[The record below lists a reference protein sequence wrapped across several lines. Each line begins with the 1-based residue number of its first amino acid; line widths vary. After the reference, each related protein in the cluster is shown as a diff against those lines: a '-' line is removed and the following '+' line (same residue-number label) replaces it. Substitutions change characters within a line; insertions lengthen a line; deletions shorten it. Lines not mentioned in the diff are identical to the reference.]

1 MAASD
6 DKDEPFEA
14 QFSIDYDDVNRIEL
28 FLFKN
33 SFLFLFIQE
42 KAQKHAKKNDSSY
55 NQIKIINS
63 FVFLF
68 SSQAYG
74 L

>member
-14 QFSIDYDDVNRIEL
+14 QFSIDYDDVNRIYSKNR
-28 FLFKN
+28 FLF
-33 SFLFLFIQE
+33 SFIQE
-42 KAQKHAKKNDSSY
+42 KVKKSAKKNDSSY

>member
-14 QFSIDYDDVNRIEL
+14 QFSIDYDDVNRIYS
-28 FLFKN
+28 KN
-33 SFLFLFIQE
+33 SFLFSFIQE